1 MLFFEYYTKYDSSPT
16 EHQVFTS
23 PPTERSIYFVD
34 HHVLPLS
41 VFIFQEHSSVSE
53 LVLRGSPRP
62 LRCLRTLSRP
72 RSCSGTSLQTTLCSG
87 TSRQTTLRSG
97 SSCQTTPCSGYIARP
112 LRARD
117 IYVHRIRVYA
127 CERHGHASAR
137 DISPDH
143 SVLRIYT
150 CIVYRYM
157 HVNVMWP
164 CKQTGSKQGQ
174 GIYGYMHVSYMDIC
188 MQTSWPCK
196 QSGAT
201 RIHVH
206 AYTLHSRPRL
216 LLTRSD
222 ARQPL
227 APVDYGIRS
236 TRGKAGKDVRQH
248 HHEADASKQGQVC
261 MHIRVPCSSTSIS
274 KSQA

>member
-62 LRCLRTLSRP
+62 LQCLRTLSRP

-87 TSRQTTLRSG
+87 TSRQTTPRSGTRQTTLRSG

-127 CERHGHASAR
+127 CERHGHAS
-137 DISPDH
+137 
-143 SVLRIYT
+143 
-150 CIVYRYM
+150 
-157 HVNVMWP
+157 
-164 CKQTGSKQGQ
+164 KQGATVLCYRTMQPRKHICGIQ
-174 GIYGYMHVSYMDIC
+174 GHASMECVYMYM
-188 MQTSWPCK
+188 SPFV
-196 QSGAT
+196 A
-201 RIHVH
+201 
-206 AYTLHSRPRL
+206 
-216 LLTRSD
+216 
-222 ARQPL
+222 
-227 APVDYGIRS
+227 
-236 TRGKAGKDVRQH
+236 
-248 HHEADASKQGQVC
+248 
-261 MHIRVPCSSTSIS
+261 
-274 KSQA
+274 

>member
-150 CIVYRYM
+150 CIVYGYM
-157 HVNVMWP
+157 HVNVMAM
-164 CKQTGSKQGQ
+164 QVL
-174 GIYGYMHVSYMDIC
+174 GIYRQTTPCSGYIRASYTGIC
-188 MQTSWPCK
+188 M
-196 QSGAT
+196 
-201 RIHVH
+201 
-206 AYTLHSRPRL
+206 
-216 LLTRSD
+216 
-222 ARQPL
+222 
-227 APVDYGIRS
+227 
-236 TRGKAGKDVRQH
+236 
-248 HHEADASKQGQVC
+248 
-261 MHIRVPCSSTSIS
+261 
-274 KSQA
+274 